1 MLWPEAHRNCTSPGN
16 RGSGFAK
23 SVFVVALQ
31 NTTLWIMI
39 DCIYVSFSL
48 LHCLQIHSPHSL
60 CHHQADRTVA
70 HNRPGDEAP
79 QAGPGEHRWFTNSP
93 DLSLSPPGCGHISP
107 RVPLLTLLLTKSLWS
122 SQRVLFYVSFSYP
135 CFFPSNSS
143 VVCKELILE
152 DGTIST
158 SWFIDLS
165 EIQSGRILVTWCKNN
180 QVEI

>member
-1 MLWPEAHRNCTSPGN
+1 
-16 RGSGFAK
+16 
-23 SVFVVALQ
+23 
-31 NTTLWIMI
+31 MI

-70 HNRPGDEAP
+70 HDHGGDEAP

-93 DLSLSPPGCGHISP
+93 DLPLSPPGCGHISP

-135 CFFPSNSS
+135 CFFPSNRS
-143 VVCKELILE
+143 VVCQELILE

-158 SWFIDLS
+158 SWFIGLS
-165 EIQSGRILVTWCKNN
+165 EIQSGRIVVTWCKNN
-180 QVEI
+180 QVEISNLKNTGVETKDIIVGISNKIDTVKE